1 MSAEVKSRKDEE
13 KAAETAP
20 NSFTCRITQRSSPG
34 RPSSEERNFEKEGNT
49 KKGWDAVSQCGTY
62 EAHM

>member
-1 MSAEVKSRKDEE
+1 MKTRKDEV
-13 KAAETAP
+13 KAAEILQTAP

-34 RPSSEERNFEKEGNT
+34 TPSSDERNFEKEG
-49 KKGWDAVSQCGTY
+49 KGWDAVSRCGTY

>member
-1 MSAEVKSRKDEE
+1 MKTRKDEV
-13 KAAETAP
+13 KAAEILQTAP

-49 KKGWDAVSQCGTY
+49 RKGWDAVSRCGTY